1 MKRVI
6 ISVTNDLSTD
16 QRVDKVAR
24 SLQKLGYR
32 VLLVGRLLP
41 ESARLKREYP
51 CHRMKLWFRKGP
63 LFYAEYN
70 LRLFFLLN
78 AAKGDIFL
86 ANDLDTLLANYL
98 ASKLKS
104 KPLVYDSHEYYTEV
118 PELKGRKHVQRFW
131 LRIERWIFP
140 KLKYVY
146 TVNHS
151 IARIYEDLYDVPVK
165 VVRNLPESQEVNHIL
180 CREELGLPT
189 DKFVVILQG
198 AGINVDRGGEELI
211 EAMVHLPE
219 CFLVIVGSGDV
230 VEQLKTQS
238 RMLKISGR
246 VLFRPKMP
254 YEEMMQ
260 YTLCADLGV
269 TLDKDTNLNYR
280 FSLPNKIFDYMKA
293 GIPVLSSNL
302 PELRNIIDEYQIGTI
317 VHSHNPEEI
326 AKAIEAIRLNP
337 EQKKQWAENTKFAK
351 SSLNWENQEA
361 VLAAIFRNI
370 G

>member
-1 MKRVI
+1 
-6 ISVTNDLSTD
+6 
-16 QRVDKVAR
+16 
-24 SLQKLGYR
+24 
-32 VLLVGRLLP
+32 
-41 ESARLKREYP
+41 
-51 CHRMKLWFRKGP
+51 
-63 LFYAEYN
+63 
-70 LRLFFLLN
+70 
-78 AAKGDIFL
+78 
-86 ANDLDTLLANYL
+86 
-98 ASKLKS
+98 
-104 KPLVYDSHEYYTEV
+104 
-118 PELKGRKHVQRFW
+118 
-131 LRIERWIFP
+131 
-140 KLKYVY
+140 
-146 TVNHS
+146 
-151 IARIYEDLYDVPVK
+151 
-165 VVRNLPESQEVNHIL
+165 QEVNHIL
-180 CREELGLPT
+180 CREEVGIRT

-302 PELRNIIDEYQIGTI
+302 PELRNIIEEFQIGTI

-326 AKAIEAIRLNP
+326 A
-337 EQKKQWAENTKFAK
+337 
-351 SSLNWENQEA
+351 
-361 VLAAIFRNI
+361 
-370 G
+370 

>member
-1 MKRVI
+1 
-6 ISVTNDLSTD
+6 
-16 QRVDKVAR
+16 
-24 SLQKLGYR
+24 
-32 VLLVGRLLP
+32 
-41 ESARLKREYP
+41 
-51 CHRMKLWFRKGP
+51 MKLWFRKGP

-70 LRLFFLLN
+70 LRLFLLLIS
-78 AAKGDIFL
+78 AKGEVFL

-98 ASKLKS
+98 AAGFKS

-118 PELKGRKHVQRFW
+118 PELKGRKHVQSFW
-131 LRIERWIFP
+131 LLIERWIFP

-146 TVNHS
+146 TVNNS
-151 IARIYEDLYDVPVK
+151 IAKIYEELYGVPVK
-165 VVRNLPESQEVNHIL
+165 VVRNLPETQDVNQIL
-180 CREELGLPT
+180 SRDELGLPT

-198 AGINVDRGGEELI
+198 AGINVDRGAEELM
-211 EAMVHLPE
+211 EAMVLLPE

-260 YTLCADLGV
+260 YTLCSDLGV
-269 TLDKDTNLNYR
+269 TLDKDSNLNYR

-302 PELRNIIDEYQIGTI
+302 PELRNIIDEYRIGAI
-317 VHSHNPEEI
+317 VHSHDPKEI
-326 AKAIEAIRLNP
+326 ATVIEEIRLNP
-337 EQKKQWAENTKFAK
+337 DQRKQWAENTKFAK
-351 SSLNWENQEA
+351 SSLNWQNQEE
-361 VLAAIFRNI
+361 VLAAIFRNFE
-370 G
+370 

>member
-1 MKRVI
+1 MKKVI

-24 SLQKLGYR
+24 SLRKMGLE

-41 ESARLKREYP
+41 DSSPLKRDYP
-51 CHRMKLWFRKGP
+51 CRRMKLWFRKGP

-70 LRLFFLLN
+70 LRLFLLLLFN
-78 AAKGDIFL
+78 RADVLL
-86 ANDLDTLLANYL
+86 ANDLDTLLANFL
-98 ASKLKS
+98 AARLKG

-140 KLKYVY
+140 KLTHVY
-146 TVNHS
+146 TVNDS
-151 IARIYEDLYDVPVK
+151 IAAIYEDMYKVPVK
-165 VVRNLPESQEVNHIL
+165 VVRNLPESEDVKKIM

-189 DKFVVILQG
+189 DKFIIILQG
-198 AGINVDRGGEELI
+198 SGINVDRGAEELI

-230 VEQLKTQS
+230 VQQLKTKTRQ
-238 RMLKISGR
+238 LKISGR
-246 VLFRPKMP
+246 ILFRPKMP
-254 YEEMMQ
+254 YDEMMQ
-260 YTLCADLGV
+260 YTLNADLGV

-293 GIPVLSSNL
+293 GIPVLSSDL
-302 PELRNIIDEYQIGTI
+302 PELCNIIDKYQIGAI
-317 VHSHNPEEI
+317 VKSHEPKEIASAIEEI
-326 AKAIEAIRLNP
+326 RTHP
-337 EQKKQWAENTKFAK
+337 DRKKQWAENTKFAK
-351 SSLNWENQEA
+351 SSLNWQNQEA
-361 VLAAIFRNI
+361 VLVDIFKDLV
-370 G
+370 